1 MSIGQAVHWDVRQS
15 VRWVWLKY
23 SSLKR
28 FNWFIADRRLL
39 QAFSPQLSGNPAI
52 QLNSFPLSFAPNSFS
67 LPHFTSLENW
77 ARHLCKLVALT
88 VVVLFCSQ
96 KAESLMSPLCQ
107 IQVPHLI
114 ETLRRLAGG
123 ENSASKE
130 ETELWR
136 HIRAPRVAR
145 TWAKPNNELCW

>member
-1 MSIGQAVHWDVRQS
+1 
-15 VRWVWLKY
+15 
-23 SSLKR
+23 
-28 FNWFIADRRLL
+28 
-39 QAFSPQLSGNPAI
+39 
-52 QLNSFPLSFAPNSFS
+52 
-67 LPHFTSLENW
+67 
-77 ARHLCKLVALT
+77 
-88 VVVLFCSQ
+88 
-96 KAESLMSPLCQ
+96 MSPLCQ

-145 TWAKPNNELCW
+145 TWAKPNNEPLLIASALGLKTRQQTDKQSIA